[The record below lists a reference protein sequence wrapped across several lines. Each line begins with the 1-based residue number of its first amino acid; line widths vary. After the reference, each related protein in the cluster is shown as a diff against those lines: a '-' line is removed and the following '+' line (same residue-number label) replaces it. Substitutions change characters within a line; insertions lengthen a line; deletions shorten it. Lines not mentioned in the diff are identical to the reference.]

1 MLGEKLQLLEVIITT
16 FFDLDFHSTP
26 FLSYTLVAGRSVER
40 NGVVI
45 DNVTSVMVFRETKTG
60 KANE

>member
-16 FFDLDFHSTP
+16 FFDLDFHCT
-26 FLSYTLVAGRSVER
+26 SYLHTGCREVGWTER
-40 NGVVI
+40 RRVI